1 MNDPELK
8 DRIAIMG
15 MDNFYKQI
23 PHDINPDDYD
33 FDHPK
38 SLDMDRIRVCL
49 EELISTGSVSYS
61 IYDFKTH
68 GPSGQDETIKMK
80 DIFIFEGILS
90 MYDEPI
96 RDLFDVKIFVH
107 CDPDICLARRIIRD
121 INERGRDANEVLK
134 RYNRFVK
141 IDFEKYVQ
149 PQMKY
154 CDMIVP
160 GGKNNEISV

>member
-15 MDNFYKQI
+15 MDNFYKGL
-23 PHDINPDDYD
+23 PKGTNPNDYD

-38 SLDMDRIRVCL
+38 SLDMESLKTRL
-49 EELISTGSVSYS
+49 EELITLGEVSYS

-68 GPSGQDETIKMK
+68 GPSGQTETIKMK

-90 MYDEPI
+90 MYEEPI

-107 CDPDICLARRIIRD
+107 CDPDICLAWRIIRD
-121 INERGRDANEVLK
+121 INERGRDVNEVLK

-149 PQMKY
+149 P
-154 CDMIVP
+154 
-160 GGKNNEISV
+160 

>member
-1 MNDPELK
+1 MQGKIISGSASGKTTFVEKIMNDPELK

-15 MDNFYKQI
+15 MDNFYRGLPKGI
-23 PHDINPDDYD
+23 DSDDYD

-38 SLDMDRIRVCL
+38 SLNMEKIRDCL
-49 EELISTGSVSYS
+49 KELFSKNEVTYS

-68 GPSGQDETIKMK
+68 GPSGQTETIKMK

-90 MYDEPI
+90 MYEESI

-107 CDPDICLARRIIRD
+107 CDPDICLARWIIRD
-121 INERGRDANEVLK
+121 IKERGRDVNEVLK

-141 IDFEKYVQ
+141 IDFEKYV
-149 PQMKY
+149 
-154 CDMIVP
+154 
-160 GGKNNEISV
+160 